1 MAAPSMIPLQLS
13 GNTTEHQNSQ
23 LLASLAEASQK
34 ACQIAIER
42 LDRNRAQQVLDLNR
56 ELQKE
61 LIDSIVAIIHRNT
74 VSDKFKSEQV
84 PSNHTYPP
92 NYAVRPVEAQVTEL
106 RLQFPSLGDCMEKI
120 ARKPLLQGAEAWFAI
135 PRWQK
140 LAETYNEAVELVLG
154 TLGSRRK
161 VSNRIIDRLGPTYL
175 RQSERSKLAEKIL
188 AEQQQGQDFLVMG
201 AQLGLLHR
209 GRSARRACVAMD
221 GNEFALGSFAVACI
235 LLTHSERLSSENALM
250 IGCSGDEY
258 SFQGDYTFNRVPL
271 FDYDIGGVE
280 FSIFYEDRARDLWGT
295 PSGFLYKMS

>member
-23 LLASLAEASQK
+23 LLVSLVEASQK
-34 ACQIAIER
+34 ACGIAIDQ
-42 LDRNRAQQVLDLNR
+42 LDTNRAQQVLDLNR

-61 LIDSIVAIIHRNT
+61 LINSIVGIIHRHT

-84 PSNHTYPP
+84 PSNHMYPP

-106 RLQFPSLGDCMEKI
+106 RTQFPLLGDCMEKI

-154 TLGSRRK
+154 ALGNRRK

-175 RQSERSKLAEKIL
+175 RQTERSKLAEKIL
-188 AEQQQGQDFLVMG
+188 AEQQQGQDFLVIG

-209 GRSARRACVAMD
+209 GRSARRARVAMD

-235 LLTHSERLSSENALM
+235 LLTHPERLSSENALM
-250 IGCSGDEY
+250 IDCSGDEY
-258 SFQGDYTFNRVPL
+258 SFQGDYTSNRVPL
-271 FDYDIGGVE
+271 FDYDIGGIE